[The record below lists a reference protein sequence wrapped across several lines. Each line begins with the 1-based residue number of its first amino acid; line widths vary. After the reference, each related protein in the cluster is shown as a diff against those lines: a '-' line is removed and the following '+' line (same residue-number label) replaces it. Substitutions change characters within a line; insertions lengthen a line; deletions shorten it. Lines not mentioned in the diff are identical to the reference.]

1 MECCSEEKKKLI
13 EEVGL
18 HFEKAKQMSPL
29 AARIYAIMILSP
41 YDGHTFEEILEMT
54 CASKSSVSTQLNLL
68 LQLKKVE
75 YFTKPGDRKRYFRA
89 SKRYLINTLKENL
102 ESINAEIKFMDKIS
116 EFNAKNNKDK
126 FEKYGEFSKLFK
138 GYLINQKEN
147 MKDTIEKMSN
157 LTEELTDK

>member
-1 MECCSEEKKKLI
+1 M
-13 EEVGL
+13 
-18 HFEKAKQMSPL
+18 
-29 AARIYAIMILSP
+29 
-41 YDGHTFEEILEMT
+41 
-54 CASKSSVSTQLNLL
+54 
-68 LQLKKVE
+68 
-75 YFTKPGDRKRYFRA
+75 
-89 SKRYLINTLKENL
+89 INTLQENL

-116 EFNAKNNKDK
+116 EFNAKYNKNK